1 LEGRVR
7 GSVLEQRVS
16 LVRWSQRGEVR
27 EAWERLAE
35 REGLRKEAF
44 EKATWGFVD
53 FVLGRSYDI
62 VVSMS
67 KAREAG
73 WTG

>member
-1 LEGRVR
+1 
-7 GSVLEQRVS
+7 VLEQRVS
-16 LVRWSQRGEVR
+16 LVKWSQRGEVK

>member
-1 LEGRVR
+1 VR

-16 LVRWSQRGEVR
+16 LVRWSQTKEVR

-44 EKATWGFVD
+44 GKATWGFAD